1 MECSTFTCSL
11 ETWLTVNF
19 FRLLI
24 TSAVIVIYLV
34 AMKFTRP
41 RLQESADEGGF
52 KEGAATQAT
61 NIVRAI
67 SSTFG
72 ILIIAIVWGI
82 DFGAIMLFA
91 STTLTL
97 LGVALFASWSILSNI
112 TACVILLLHPAF
124 RRGTFIRVIDA
135 DNYAE
140 GYISE
145 LTLFN
150 TKLVTESREVIYYPN
165 NQLLGRPSIINPRD
179 RLDGIG
185 KLKPAAIE
193 EQIPT
198 DSSALK

>member
-1 MECSTFTCSL
+1 MECSSFACSL
-11 ETWLTVNF
+11 EFWLSANL
-19 FRLLI
+19 FRLLT
-24 TSAVIVIYLV
+24 TSAVLAFYLIAV
-34 AMKFTRP
+34 RITKP
-41 RLQESADEGGF
+41 RLRESADEGGF
-52 KEGAATQAT
+52 KEDAANQAT

-72 ILIIAIVWGI
+72 VLVIAIVWGI

-97 LGVALFASWSILSNI
+97 LGVALFASWSILSNV

-150 TKLVTESREVIYYPN
+150 TKLVTENREVIYYPN

-179 RLDGIG
+179 RLDGVG
-185 KLKPAAIE
+185 KLKPSDIE
-193 EQIPT
+193 KIENT
-198 DSSALK
+198 SSFN

>member
-1 MECSTFTCSL
+1 
-11 ETWLTVNF
+11 
-19 FRLLI
+19 
-24 TSAVIVIYLV
+24 
-34 AMKFTRP
+34 
-41 RLQESADEGGF
+41 LQESAEEGGF
-52 KEGAATQAT
+52 KNGAATQAT

-67 SSTFG
+67 SSTVG
-72 ILIIAIVWGI
+72 LLLLAIVWGV

-135 DNYAE
+135 DNYVE
-140 GYISE
+140 GYVSE

-165 NQLLGRPSIINPRD
+165 NLLLGKPSIINPRD
-179 RLDGIG
+179 RLEGVG
-185 KLKPAAIE
+185 KLKPAEATL
-193 EQIPT
+193 QIQEGDQT
-198 DSSALK
+198 LK